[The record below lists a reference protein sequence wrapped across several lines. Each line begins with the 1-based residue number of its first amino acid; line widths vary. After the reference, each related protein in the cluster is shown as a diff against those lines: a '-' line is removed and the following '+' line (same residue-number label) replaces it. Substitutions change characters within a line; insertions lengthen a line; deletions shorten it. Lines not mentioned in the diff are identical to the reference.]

1 VSDAP
6 AVFEYTVVER
16 LEQATV
22 HDVLALLHAATAVD
36 GSAPVGERGL
46 MRLRG
51 RQARPN
57 PGPHLLVRQGDLLV
71 GYAQLEEVKPG
82 RWSAEL
88 AVHPAARR
96 RGVGASLVRRLLA
109 EASTGSATDGSA
121 AGGSAAGGSGSLQVW
136 AHGELPGAIAL
147 AARFELRPVR
157 SLWQLRRNLAE
168 PELAPVELPDGVAL
182 RAFQVGADEAEL
194 LRVNNAAF
202 GWHSE
207 QGGWG
212 LEQVR
217 EREAEPWFD
226 PAGLLLAVQVTD
238 GRLLGYHWTKVHTE
252 ARRIGEVYVLGV
264 DPAARGRRLGAA
276 LTLAGLHHLRDRGL
290 DEVMLYVEADNH
302 AAVALYQKLG
312 FTHWLTDVAFG

>member
-1 VSDAP
+1 M
-6 AVFEYTVVER
+6 VER
-16 LEQATV
+16 LDPATV
-22 HDVLALLHAATAVD
+22 HDVLALLRAATAVD
-36 GSAPVGERGL
+36 GFAPVGERGL

-51 RQARPN
+51 RRGRHS
-57 PGPHLLVRQGDLLV
+57 PGPHLLVRRDGRLV
-71 GYAQLEEVKPG
+71 GYAQLEETKPG

-109 EASTGSATDGSA
+109 AAGTGSAAD
-121 AGGSAAGGSGSLQVW
+121 GSGSLQVW
-136 AHGELPGAIAL
+136 AHGELPGAVAL
-147 AARFELRPVR
+147 AARFELRQVR
-157 SLWQLRRNLAE
+157 SLWQLRRNLTD
-168 PELAPVELPDGVAL
+168 PRLAPVELPDGVAL
-182 RAFQVGADEAEL
+182 RAFQVGADEAEF

-226 PAGLLLAVQVTD
+226 PAGFLLAVQVTD
-238 GRLLGYHWTKVHTE
+238 GRLLGYHWTKVHPEEPLAGSSIGPE
-252 ARRIGEVYVLGV
+252 AGRIGEVYVLGV
-264 DPAARGRRLGAA
+264 DPAAQGRRLGAA

-290 DEVMLYVEADNH
+290 DEVMLYVEADNN
-302 AAVALYQKLG
+302 AAVGVYQKLG
-312 FTHWLTDVAFG
+312 FTHWGTDAAFGRAVGR